1 MDKKTFMLG
10 MKIHF
15 NLNEKEAHSYT
26 DKLLFLMGR
35 GFTLDMTKFD
45 DYLHEKFGEYEDERG
60 LSMKE
65 LIAVEYSTA
74 AANFVESMIG
84 GD

>member
-10 MKIHF
+10 MRIHF
-15 NLNEKEAHSYT
+15 DLNEKDAHSYT

-35 GFTLDMTKFD
+35 GFTLNITKFD
-45 DYLHEKFGEYEDERG
+45 DYLHEKFGEYEEERG
-60 LSMKE
+60 MSMKE
-65 LIAVEYSTA
+65 LIAVEYSA
-74 AANFVESMIG
+74 AAVNFVESTIG